1 MEETTSDSPKS
12 SSDENNRINEL
23 DIESSCKDNND
34 TEHHNG
40 ERTPQQ
46 SERYIDNS
54 IFNTISKI
62 VNPATKVST
71 LVFFISNKTESFW
84 NQALIILKIFK
95 LQHNCKKLLEQK
107 IKSIKILVYIKLKYT
122 LSSMILIIDLIML
135 LIY

>member
-12 SSDENNRINEL
+12 SSDENRINEP
-23 DIESSCKDNND
+23 DIETSCKNIND

-40 ERTPQQ
+40 EHTPQQ

-71 LVFFISNKTESFW
+71 FLVLFLIRNKSESFR
-84 NQALIILKIFK
+84 NQELIIFETF
-95 LQHNCKKLLEQK
+95 Q
-107 IKSIKILVYIKLKYT
+107 
-122 LSSMILIIDLIML
+122 
-135 LIY
+135 